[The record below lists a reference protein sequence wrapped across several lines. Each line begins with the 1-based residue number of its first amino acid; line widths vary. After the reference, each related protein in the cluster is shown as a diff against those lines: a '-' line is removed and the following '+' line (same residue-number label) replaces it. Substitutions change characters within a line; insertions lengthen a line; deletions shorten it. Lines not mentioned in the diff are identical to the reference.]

1 MLELLAKRSRLLV
14 MVRPMLT
21 ARAALRQQREVLH
34 RMVLKAVR
42 ASAVCRRLLSV
53 PGVGPIV
60 ALGYVQNGCDTP
72 GRQRSEGFPCE
83 AVS

>member
-1 MLELLAKRSRLLV
+1 VSVARSPSKVWKLCTGSGS
-14 MVRPMLT
+14 PP
-21 ARAALRQQREVLH
+21 AF
-34 RMVLKAVR
+34 
-42 ASAVCRRLLSV
+42 
-53 PGVGPIV
+53 

>member
-1 MLELLAKRSRLLV
+1 LRSVNEKKRRCRSRA
-14 MVRPMLT
+14 MIQRPT
-21 ARAALRQQREVLH
+21 TWTPTSTPAF
-34 RMVLKAVR
+34 
-42 ASAVCRRLLSV
+42 
-53 PGVGPIV
+53 